1 MHKVSP
7 PVKAVRCCTGHEP
20 LGSVV
25 VRLFGNAG
33 AQLGKDFLFGFR
45 AGVKLAQALVGL
57 TDIVESGVDTVQF
70 HTFHRCQ
77 QQSVHVELGEFAGT
91 EFPCGDFGFGENTP
105 VDVVVRPE
113 DIMLVGED
121 VGQMVG
127 TIKSVLFKGVHYEMM
142 IDTGAYTFKVH
153 STTMQPQG
161 SRVGL
166 NIVPFNIHIMKRLE
180 DTTPAAEVD
189 AEC

>member
-70 HTFHRCQ
+70 HTSHPLSITFFSFSLLTYFDI
-77 QQSVHVELGEFAGT
+77 QS
-91 EFPCGDFGFGENTP
+91 
-105 VDVVVRPE
+105 
-113 DIMLVGED
+113 IIYLVFK
-121 VGQMVG
+121 
-127 TIKSVLFKGVHYEMM
+127 TI
-142 IDTGAYTFKVH
+142 
-153 STTMQPQG
+153 
-161 SRVGL
+161 
-166 NIVPFNIHIMKRLE
+166 
-180 DTTPAAEVD
+180 
-189 AEC
+189 

>member
-70 HTFHRCQ
+70 HTFDRCQ
-77 QQSVHVELGEFAGT
+77 QQSVSRGIRAA
-91 EFPCGDFGFGENTP
+91 
-105 VDVVVRPE
+105 DVVLCVVTADE
-113 DIMLVGED
+113 
-121 VGQMVG
+121 
-127 TIKSVLFKGVHYEMM
+127 
-142 IDTGAYTFKVH
+142 TG
-153 STTMQPQG
+153 G
-161 SRVGL
+161 CC
-166 NIVPFNIHIMKRLE
+166 VP
-180 DTTPAAEVD
+180 AV
-189 AEC
+189 

>member
-70 HTFHRCQ
+70 HTFDRCQ
-77 QQSVHVELGEFAGT
+77 QQSVHVELGEFAGDVVWLGGPT
-91 EFPCGDFGFGENTP
+91 TGFP
-105 VDVVVRPE
+105 VDHGKACGGAGRVKSTDEYRIEFAIDQAHARHVHDDGTLRP
-113 DIMLVGED
+113 
-121 VGQMVG
+121 
-127 TIKSVLFKGVHYEMM
+127 
-142 IDTGAYTFKVH
+142 
-153 STTMQPQG
+153 
-161 SRVGL
+161 R
-166 NIVPFNIHIMKRLE
+166 R
-180 DTTPAAEVD
+180 D
-189 AEC
+189 ALGPR